1 VKKEGR
7 KIESREFEAK
17 AYRVKEEGSP
27 LLSSSHGGLGSCYLV
42 SGRVF
47 SSLFG
52 QSCYLRGEGRL

>member
-1 VKKEGR
+1 MYYGIPKCIGVVLGINKHH
-7 KIESREFEAK
+7 IEAK

-47 SSLFG
+47 FSLFG
-52 QSCYLRGEGRL
+52 